1 MTREAPDG
9 TGADTIRNVL
19 LVPLSIEVS
28 TEICPVVLLDNV
40 RPMIVT
46 WFDAGTVYDP
56 TDTYV
61 LLTLLVSFLLKLF
74 AMVLYPNAIASAT
87 AAANAAFAE
96 SNDAATV
103 GTTFIFKTV
112 NDCDKF
118 IVLAKTV
125 LADDEY
131 VIPFDPLIALPE
143 L

>member
-19 LVPLSIEVS
+19 LVPVSIEVS

-61 LLTLLVSFLLKLF
+61 FPTLLVSFLLKLF

-87 AAANAAFAE
+87 AAANAAFA
-96 SNDAATV
+96 
-103 GTTFIFKTV
+103 
-112 NDCDKF
+112 
-118 IVLAKTV
+118 
-125 LADDEY
+125 
-131 VIPFDPLIALPE
+131 AL
-143 L
+143 